1 MRMSIYRTGW
11 QIRALLFVAILVSL
25 AALPVAAQKVTL
37 KIIRQHSDANCV
49 SGQVSLNGKIIGYTL
64 ERPWQGNLP
73 LISSIPVGTYSAF
86 VRTETKDKWRIEL
99 RDVPNRGNIQLHVG
113 NFVADSLGCILIGR
127 NLTGNLCA
135 LTDSQAAFNTFKLE
149 FAKAAGGEPDSD
161 VPITVVIEGA
171 T

>member
-1 MRMSIYRTGW
+1 MRF
-11 QIRALLFVAILVSL
+11 LLFAANFLSI
-25 AALPVAAQKVTL
+25 AALPGAAQRVTL
-37 KIIRQHSDANCV
+37 KIVRQHSNASCI
-49 SGQVSLNGKIIGYTL
+49 SGQISINGKIMGYTL

-99 RDVPNRGNIQLHVG
+99 RDVPKRGNIQLHIG

-127 NLTGNLCA
+127 NLTDNLCT
-135 LTDSQAAFNTFKLE
+135 LTDSQAAFNSFKLE
-149 FAKAAGGEPDSD
+149 FAKAAGGEPDSE
-161 VPITVVIEGA
+161 VPVTVIIEGA